1 MAEKFSVGGQ
11 AVIEG
16 VMMRSKNY
24 YAIACRNEKGKIVS
38 KTEKIKKRSK
48 FLQSPFIRG
57 VVNLGDMLVLGV
69 KALIWSAN
77 QQSDEE
83 EEQLNSTEIFWT
95 LLLAFSFSAVFFI
108 ALPYFLTN
116 LAGFVEE
123 TRPIL
128 FNFIDAVIKI
138 AIFII
143 YLKLISLMKDVKR
156 LFEYHGAEHKVVYCY
171 EAKKK
176 LTVKNA
182 KKYSTKHPRCG
193 TSFIFIVFI
202 FSIMIFSLLP
212 VIVIGLFPNF
222 NDLSFLIRKS
232 VLFPLRILFIPVVA
246 GASYELLKLSA
257 KMKDNL
263 FVKIITFP
271 GIAFQKITTTEPDN
285 KQIEVAIASLKACLK
300 KEKVKF

>member
-1 MAEKFSVGGQ
+1 MAKFNVGGQ

-16 VMMRSKNY
+16 VMMRSPNY
-24 YAIACRNEKGKIVS
+24 YAVACRNEKGKIVS
-38 KTEKIKKRSK
+38 KTEKIKKRSEI
-48 FLQSPFIRG
+48 LQKPFIRG
-57 VVNLGDMLVLGV
+57 IVNLGDMLVLGV
-69 KALIWSAN
+69 KSLIWSAN

-83 EEQLNSTEIFWT
+83 EEQLNSSEIFWT
-95 LLLAFSFSAVFFI
+95 LFIAFSFAIVFFI

-138 AIFII
+138 AIFVV
-143 YLKLISLMKDVKR
+143 YLKLISLMEDVKR

-171 EAKKK
+171 EAGKK

-193 TSFIFIVFI
+193 TSFIFIVFV
-202 FSIMIFSLLP
+202 FSILIFSLLP
-212 VIVIGLFPNF
+212 VVVIALFPNF
-222 NDLSFLIRKS
+222 NELSFGIRKAI
-232 VLFPLRILFIPVVA
+232 LFPLRILFIPVVA
-246 GASYELLKLSA
+246 GASYELLKLSG
-257 KMKDNL
+257 KLKDNL

-271 GIAFQKITTTEPDN
+271 GIAFQKITTSEPDN
-285 KQIEVAIASLKACLK
+285 KQIEVAIASLMAVLK
-300 KEKVKF
+300 KEK